1 MHQGNYVNLAK
12 QWLNS
17 CPSGSYSGSKDFHCI
32 HISSKQGLFIF
43 VDREI
48 ISHRGGAEGRHGQVP
63 ETRQS
68 EHLEDEKGSDLDSAT
83 VGLTEG

>member
-1 MHQGNYVNLAK
+1 MAK
-12 QWLNS
+12 QLLES
-17 CPSGSYSGSKDFHCI
+17 FLLGSKDLHCI

-43 VDREI
+43 ADREI

-68 EHLEDEKGSDLDSAT
+68 GNPEDEKASDLHSAT